1 MSSLIEQ
8 AAERLEQ
15 LRQAGV
21 AVPNVTQTPTLEQP
35 GGHAATEFVA
45 PVSERPPLPGPAGV
59 PNRAGDSAP
68 GSEFR
73 RPPTPPPQVEFDL
86 AALAAANL
94 VVPNAPRSKV
104 ADEFRVIKRPLINNV
119 KARGANA
126 PSHANLV
133 MVTSAVAGEGKSFTA
148 INLAMSI
155 AAELDH
161 TVMLVDADLARPSL
175 PRMLGIEDGPG
186 LLDVLDGTAEL
197 PNVLLRTNVE
207 KLTLLRSGTPHDKAT
222 ELLASEAMRRLVD
235 ELSLRYPDRVIVFD
249 SPPLLLT
256 TEARALA
263 MYMGQ
268 IVFVIRAG
276 KTLQTA
282 VQHALATIE
291 ACPVKMLLLNQ
302 IRGERHG
309 LHGEYGLG
317 YGYGYGYG
325 YGQGRGATRHGT

>member
-15 LRQAGV
+15 LRLAGV
-21 AVPNVTQTPTLEQP
+21 VPAINTEPPAEPAGLARAASHGLVAEQS
-35 GGHAATEFVA
+35 A
-45 PVSERPPLPGPAGV
+45 PPLPAASTSQRLIEAARYRDRSVQPHGP
-59 PNRAGDSAP
+59 R
-68 GSEFR
+68 
-73 RPPTPPPQVEFDL
+73 VEFDL

-94 VVPNAPRSKV
+94 VAPTAPRSQV
-104 ADEFRVIKRPLINNV
+104 ADEFRVIKRPLINNLRAANGNPT
-119 KARGANA
+119 ARG
-126 PSHANLV
+126 NLI

-175 PRMLGIEDGPG
+175 PGMLGVEDGPG
-186 LLDVLDGTAEL
+186 LLDLLDGTAEMSEL
-197 PNVLLRTNVE
+197 LLRTNVE
-207 KLTLLRSGTPHDKAT
+207 KLTFLRSGTPHPKAT

-235 ELSLRYPDRVIVFD
+235 EMSKRYTDRIVVFD

-268 IVFVIRAG
+268 IVFVVRAG
-276 KTLQTA
+276 KTLQSA

-291 ACPVKMLLLNQ
+291 ACPTKMLLLNQ
-302 IRGERHG
+302 TRPEKHSIY
-309 LHGEYGLG
+309 GEYGLG

-325 YGQGRGATRHGT
+325 RGPTKHRA

>member
-21 AVPNVTQTPTLEQP
+21 VVPPVALESAESLQSARGPAAFADPIAAPAVPQLATMVANPAVGSPPVGELPTLRE
-35 GGHAATEFVA
+35 
-45 PVSERPPLPGPAGV
+45 SER
-59 PNRAGDSAP
+59 
-68 GSEFR
+68 
-73 RPPTPPPQVEFDL
+73 VEFDL
-86 AALAAANL
+86 DSLAAANL
-94 VVPNAPRSKV
+94 VTPNAPRSQV
-104 ADEFRVIKRPLINNV
+104 ADEFRVVKRPLINNV

-126 PSHANLV
+126 PAHANLV

-148 INLAMSI
+148 INLAMSF

-175 PRMLGIEDGPG
+175 PRMLGIEEGPG
-186 LLDVLDGTAEL
+186 LLDLLDGSARMSD
-197 PNVLLRTNVE
+197 VLLRTNVE
-207 KLTLLRSGTPHDKAT
+207 KLTFLRSGTPHAKAT
-222 ELLASEAMRRLVD
+222 ELLASDAMRRLVD
-235 ELSLRYPDRVIVFD
+235 EMSRRYTDRIIVFD

-268 IVFVIRAG
+268 IVFVVRAG
-276 KTLQTA
+276 KTLQSA

-291 ACPVKMLLLNQ
+291 ACPQKMMLLNQ
-302 IRGERHG
+302 TRPEKRGAY
-309 LHGEYGLG
+309 GEYGFG

-325 YGQGRGATRHGT
+325 GRPTRHGT

>member
-21 AVPNVTQTPTLEQP
+21 VVPPIALAPVDAPP
-35 GGHAATEFVA
+35 GTAPVEPAINGPISHAAG
-45 PVSERPPLPGPAGV
+45 RPISTG
-59 PNRAGDSAP
+59 
-68 GSEFR
+68 
-73 RPPTPPPQVEFDL
+73 TPQVSAEVASPSETRPTRQSRRIDFDL
-86 AALAAANL
+86 DALTAANL
-94 VVPNAPRSKV
+94 VTPNAPRSQV

-119 KARGANA
+119 KATAAGI
-126 PSHANLV
+126 PEHANLV

-175 PRMLGIEDGPG
+175 PRMLGIEEGPG
-186 LLDVLDGTAEL
+186 LLDVLDGTAKI
-197 PNVLLRTNVE
+197 PDVLLRTNVE
-207 KLTLLRSGTPHDKAT
+207 KLTFLRSGTPHAKAT

-235 ELSLRYPDRVIVFD
+235 ELSRRYTDRIIVFD

-268 IVFVIRAG
+268 VVFVVRAG

-282 VQHALATIE
+282 VDHALATIE
-291 ACPVKMLLLNQ
+291 ACPLKMMLLNQ
-302 IRGERHG
+302 VRSEARGMY
-309 LHGEYGLG
+309 GEYGF
-317 YGYGYGYG
+317 GYGYGYG
-325 YGQGRGATRHGT
+325 YGQGPTRHGA

>member
-21 AVPNVTQTPTLEQP
+21 IVPPVALESAESLRSAPAPAAFADPAGAQPAAPLATIMANPTVGSPLAREQS
-35 GGHAATEFVA
+35 AARK
-45 PVSERPPLPGPAGV
+45 SER
-59 PNRAGDSAP
+59 
-68 GSEFR
+68 
-73 RPPTPPPQVEFDL
+73 VEFDL
-86 AALAAANL
+86 DSLAAANL
-94 VVPNAPRSKV
+94 VTPSAPRSQV

-119 KARGANA
+119 KLRVADA
-126 PSHANLV
+126 PGHANLI

-175 PRMLGIEDGPG
+175 PRMLRVAEGPG
-186 LLDVLDGTAEL
+186 LLDLLDGSAHVAD
-197 PNVLLRTNVE
+197 VLLRTNVE
-207 KLTLLRSGTPHDKAT
+207 KLTLLRSGTPHAKAT
-222 ELLASEAMRRLVD
+222 ELLASDAMRRLVD
-235 ELSLRYPDRVIVFD
+235 EMSRRYKDRIIIFD

-268 IVFVIRAG
+268 IVFVVRAA
-276 KTLQTA
+276 KTLQSA
-282 VQHALATIE
+282 VQHAMATIE
-291 ACPVKMLLLNQ
+291 ACPLKMMLLNQ
-302 IRGERHG
+302 TRPEKHG
-309 LHGEYGLG
+309 AYSEYGLG

-325 YGQGRGATRHGT
+325 GSPTRHGA